1 MIPLVLAMLA
11 VPAGAA
17 GQRGQ
22 RNPLLSERAFGLGGA
37 VVASAAGPSAAY
49 YNPAGLADTPGTA
62 AGASL
67 SLRTF
72 RSYTLVDGYNSVL
85 GLSDLTDSGLLS
97 VPVFLGAV
105 LKFGPRDAT
114 NVRQHALAA
123 GSAIT
128 QSVDRELLDD
138 DADLGRGIASTLE
151 VRDTQ
156 EVRWFYVAYAFRPS
170 NQVSLGVTA
179 ALSIYDREYRENW
192 SQAIGLTN
200 GGTMGT
206 LVARDVRVDVSA
218 TSLALR
224 FGASWRPDEWVQLS
238 VMFQAPGIELFDS
251 GRAFFQRVTADASM
265 PEGSGFFRVND
276 EQLDVQATLPWE
288 LRVGSYF
295 RLDPRL
301 GVGLDLGLTGSEGSP
316 NDPVFPLGQ
325 PVPLDGDR
333 PAATYFPDSYW
344 TDVIFDAAI
353 GAEIQIT
360 EEIPLRFG
368 TFFELSGLPAQMVG
382 ERTRYLPDRV
392 DRLGVSAGFGV
403 QGDRY
408 DFGLGL
414 GYVHGFGTGFRPV
427 DPFGPGY
434 VRTDVQSHEIHIFFS
449 GVTGAATQL
458 ALDTYRAVTGS
469 GFEQH
474 EEVSEDALDH
484 VDELHTEEE
493 LEERRA
499 AEHETPQA
507 QQLED
512 LPRWIL
518 DSLETED
525 EAEAPTDEQP
535 EDYLHLLEE
544 EPEAS
549 SDAPS
554 ALEADQP
561 ETVGTG
567 DVEVE

>member
-1 MIPLVLAMLA
+1 VRASPLIPILALLCTPALA
-11 VPAGAA
+11 SA
-17 GQRGQ
+17 QRGQ

-37 VVASAAGPSAAY
+37 VVASSAGPSAAY

-114 NVRQHALAA
+114 GIRQHALAA

-138 DADLGRGIASTLE
+138 DADLSRGIASTLE
-151 VRDTQ
+151 VRDNQ
-156 EVRWFYVAYAFRPS
+156 EVRWFYVGYAFRPS

-192 SQAIGLTN
+192 SQAIGLT
-200 GGTMGT
+200 GGGSMGT
-206 LVARDVRVDVSA
+206 LVARDVRIDVSA

-251 GRAFFQRVTADASM
+251 GRAFFQRVTADAST
-265 PEGSGFFRVND
+265 PEASGFFRIND

-288 LRVGSYF
+288 LRVGTYL
-295 RLDPRL
+295 RLDPHL
-301 GVGLDLGLTGSEGSP
+301 GIGLDLGLTGSEGSP
-316 NDPVFPLGQ
+316 NDPVFPLGV
-325 PVPLDGDR
+325 PVPLDGER

-344 TDVIFDAAI
+344 TDVVFDAAL
-353 GAEIQIT
+353 GAEIKIT
-360 EEIPLRFG
+360 DEIPLRFG
-368 TFFELSGLPAQMVG
+368 TFFELSGLPSQMVG
-382 ERTRYLPDRV
+382 ARDRYLPDRV
-392 DRLGVSAGFGV
+392 DRLGFSAGFGV

-414 GYVHGFGTGFRPV
+414 GYVHGFGTGFRPA
-427 DPFGPGY
+427 DPFAAGY

-458 ALDTYRAVTGS
+458 ALDTYRAVTGR
-469 GFEQH
+469 GIEEH
-474 EEVSEDALDH
+474 EDVSDDALDH
-484 VDELHTEEE
+484 VEELHTEEE
-493 LEERRA
+493 REAREA
-499 AEHETPQA
+499 AARETPQA
-507 QQLED
+507 RELQD
-512 LPRWIL
+512 LPEWVL
-518 DSLETED
+518 DSLREGDTE
-525 EAEAPTDEQP
+525 EP

-544 EPEAS
+544 EE
-549 SDAPS
+549 PS
-554 ALEADQP
+554 ALEPDEPDPVGAD
-561 ETVGTG
+561 
-567 DVEVE
+567 DVEME